1 MRMDWPL
8 PKGRKETGTDAM
20 GLQSFWEC
28 WMSIWDW
35 QSWMNSDTNLSVYI
49 FLFIYSIYIYRMPTM
64 CLLWTTCDQRGRQ
77 IILSRLSGTS
87 LWCCSW
93 KLLNKL
99 GRDIISV
106 TFTSSCSKHYIEEL
120 PLFYFPFQ
128 IILHYF
134 QSKFLRGYTICSGYR
149 SAQVIEHHLY
159 RDPKVFSS
167 T

>member
-1 MRMDWPL
+1 
-8 PKGRKETGTDAM
+8 
-20 GLQSFWEC
+20 
-28 WMSIWDW
+28 
-35 QSWMNSDTNLSVYI
+35 MNGDTNLSVYI

-77 IILSRLSGTS
+77 VILSRLSGTS
-87 LWCCSW
+87 LWRCSW

-99 GRDIISV
+99 GGGNISV

-134 QSKFLRGYTICSGYR
+134 QSKFLRGYIICTGYR
-149 SAQVIEHHLY
+149 SIIKYVYIKVPNAHVYYENMWGKSILFNVTSCILKMTPNLLY
-159 RDPKVFSS
+159 WDRLQGAI
-167 T
+167 